1 MPFLKTRE
9 QEPESLDCRIL
20 AAALDLFVRRG
31 YHNIS
36 VHDIQRQANVSIG
49 SIYNHFGG
57 KEGVARALYYHL
69 LNEFEEM
76 VNDVVSKDLTNVE
89 RCNQIIKLLFEYT
102 ETRHDIVAYTL
113 NAKHREF
120 LPDEPHVCSSTPFRT
135 MRDIVCWGMENGEIC
150 QGDSWIITSSVFGS
164 TIRMIQLR
172 LDGLIEK
179 PLPEFYDELIET
191 IWRGLVPEQ
200 QDVMLKAV
208 PE

>member
-20 AAALDLFVRRG
+20 STALDLFVRRG
-31 YHNIS
+31 YHNVSI
-36 VHDIQRQANVSIG
+36 HDIQRQANVSIG

-57 KEGVARALYYHL
+57 KEGVARSLYYHL

-76 VNDVVSKDLTNVE
+76 ISDVVSGDLTNVE

-102 ETRHDIVAYTL
+102 ESRRDIVAYML
-113 NAKHREF
+113 HAKHREF
-120 LPDEPHVCSSTPFRT
+120 LPDEPPVCSAAPFRT
-135 MRDIVCWGMENGEIC
+135 MRDIVCWGMENGEIS

-164 TIRMIQLR
+164 AIRMIHLR
-172 LDGLIEK
+172 LDGLIEQ
-179 PLPEFYDELIET
+179 PLPSFYDELIET
-191 IWRGLVPEQ
+191 IWRGLVPVQ
-200 QDVMLKAV
+200 QDPILKAV